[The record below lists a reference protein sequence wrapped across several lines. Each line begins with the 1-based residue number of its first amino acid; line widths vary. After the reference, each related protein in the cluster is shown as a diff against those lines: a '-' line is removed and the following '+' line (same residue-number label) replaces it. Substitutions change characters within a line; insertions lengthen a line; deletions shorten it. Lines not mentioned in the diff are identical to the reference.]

1 MEEFMDIQ
9 EAKKV
14 KLPDKKKIITFI
26 VIIGIVMFIY
36 TGLYTVDA
44 EEAGV
49 VQRFGK
55 YLTTTAPG
63 LHFKIPFGIDVLTK
77 VKVKMV
83 YKEEFGFRTLAA
95 GVNTRYSTRDFSDE
109 SLMLTG
115 DLNIADVQWIVQYKI
130 KDPVQYLF
138 KVQNVQESIR
148 DLSESAMRL
157 VVGDRSID
165 EAIVLSRKEIAFKT
179 QEVLQENLD
188 KLQSG
193 IEIVTVIHQDVN
205 PPKKVQPAF
214 NEVNSAKQEEER
226 IVNNAW
232 KEYNQI
238 IPEAKGKAKQIIEEA
253 QGYAVNRINRAQG
266 DASRFVQLYEK
277 YRSAKQVTK
286 DRMYIETM
294 SEVLPKIENIYIVDK
309 EQSGILPL
317 LNLGKGGK

>member
-1 MEEFMDIQ
+1 MDIQ

-238 IPEAKGKAKQIIEEA
+238 IPKAKGKAKQIIEEA

>member
-1 MEEFMDIQ
+1 MDIQ